1 MNLAPTLTETQR
13 AALKETAAW
22 ITKLLS
28 RNAAVGKKLASLN
41 VIHAKLVKEI
51 AELNVRADA
60 GERDA
65 SRELLAAKDQKQR
78 LETTIRLAE
87 REMQEL
93 LEPATRAANVAR
105 NEIRTVHLAVANGL
119 MHHIGNF
126 LAPFMLQ
133 RFNGFRIAGGVD
145 SVQQLGIFSSK
156 APRPFVFESIA
167 QSASALESQLA
178 TLTTLIEG
186 GAIVRLNA
194 RGDEGGLIF
203 PACCE

>member
-28 RNAAVGKKLASLN
+28 RKAAVEKKLASLN

-51 AELNVRADA
+51 GELNVRADA

-65 SRELLAAKDQKQR
+65 SRELFAAQDQKRR
-78 LETTIRLAE
+78 LEVTIRLAE
-87 REMQEL
+87 QEMQEL

-105 NEIRTVHLAVANGL
+105 SEIRTAHLPLVDDL
-119 MHHIGNF
+119 KKHICNL
-126 LAPFMLQ
+126 LAPFMWQ

-203 PACCE
+203 PACCQ

>member
-65 SRELLAAKDQKQR
+65 SRELFAAQDQKRR
-78 LETTIRLAE
+78 LEVTIRLAE
-87 REMQEL
+87 QEMQEL

-105 NEIRTVHLAVANGL
+105 SEIRAAHLPLVDEL
-119 MHHIGNF
+119 KEHIGSF
-126 LAPFMLQ
+126 LAPFMWQ

-145 SVQQLGIFSSK
+145 SVGQLGVFCQK
-156 APRPFVFESIA
+156 TPRPFVFDSLA
-167 QSASALESQLA
+167 QAANTVASQIT
-178 TLTTLIEG
+178 TLNTLIEG
-186 GAIVRLNA
+186 GAVVRFRA
-194 RGDEGGLIF
+194 GGDEGGLFF
-203 PACCE
+203 PA